1 MRLVDDEDLV
11 VGKDSGIAGHDH
23 AEHGVVGDHE
33 VGPGRGGA
41 GQLGEALGLQGAG
54 LPQALGPGDGDL
66 RPGALG
72 DAGDEV
78 VAITGIGPGRPLAQ
92 ANHLLPQTRVGPV
105 ARCRLSNGIADAEES
120 GLVLVLRVAA
130 GQAVAAQVVLPALE
144 QSHFGAGTGDPLDGV
159 GSQGRVLGEDL
170 PLEGQGCGG
179 DHDPASGLHGVNHG
193 GHQVAQGLSG
203 SGAGL
208 NQEVGAVGH

>member
-1 MRLVDDEDLV
+1 M
-11 VGKDSGIAGHDH
+11 
-23 AEHGVVGDHE
+23 
-33 VGPGRGGA
+33 
-41 GQLGEALGLQGAG
+41 
-54 LPQALGPGDGDL
+54 
-66 RPGALG
+66 
-72 DAGDEV
+72 
-78 VAITGIGPGRPLAQ
+78 
-92 ANHLLPQTRVGPV
+92 
-105 ARCRLSNGIADAEES
+105 ARCRLSNGIADAEER

-144 QSHFGAGTGDPLDGV
+144 QSHFGAGTGDLLDGL
-159 GSQGRVLGEDL
+159 GSQGRVLGKDL

-179 DHDPASGLHGVNHG
+179 DHDTASGLHGVNHG